1 MRGWFGGVHTKS
13 SVLQSLA
20 RLLQAPRCRWWMQ
33 VLTDIIEAVMSFL
46 RLLSDFVDRLF
57 RFAFLQ

>member
-1 MRGWFGGVHTKS
+1 
-13 SVLQSLA
+13 
-20 RLLQAPRCRWWMQ
+20 MQ